1 MKIECPS
8 KGGKAEMCAWKPRQ
22 GQVRDFPNVRVVQ
35 CEECKLVT
43 HEQDLSNDVN
53 YESGSMH
60 NWAAGYGDSLPS
72 PEADTL
78 RRVTALNNLAISIK
92 ADSILD
98 FGCGSGG
105 MLSAFAT
112 DFRVIGIEP
121 DGGARDT
128 ATDRGHTVFESAET
142 ALVNNLKVDI
152 VTLFHVIEHFYDAT
166 AELNRILELLRPGGL
181 LVIETPNS
189 MDVLLSKY
197 ESEDFSNFTY
207 WSHHPMLHSHKSLEQ
222 LVKRCGFEIL
232 ENSGVQRYDLNNH
245 LYWLSKGRPGGH
257 EVWKSFT
264 HSNLSTLYEKSL
276 QDEGAC
282 DTVWLVARKP
292 LF

>member
-1 MKIECPS
+1 MKIEFPS
-8 KGGKAEMCAWKPRQ
+8 KGGQAEMCAWQQRK
-22 GQVRDFPNVRVVQ
+22 GQVRDFPNVGVVQ

-43 HEQDLSNDVN
+43 HAQDLSNDVN

-60 NWAAGYGDSLPS
+60 NWAAGYGDSLPG

-78 RRVTALNNLAISIK
+78 RRVTAIDNLAISIK

-121 DGGARDT
+121 DSGARDT
-128 ATDRGHTVFESAET
+128 AIDLGHTVFESAET

-152 VTLFHVIEHFYDAT
+152 VTLFHVVEHFYDAT
-166 AELNRILELLRPGGL
+166 VELNRILELLRPGGL

-197 ESEDFSNFTY
+197 ESEEFSNFTY
-207 WSHHPMLHSHKSLEQ
+207 WSHHPMLHSHRSLEQ

-257 EVWKSFT
+257 EVWRESV
-264 HSNLSTLYEKSL
+264 SNGPAAAYENFLIEQEISDTL
-276 QDEGAC
+276 
-282 DTVWLVARKP
+282 WMVARKP
-292 LF
+292 

>member
-8 KGGKAEMCAWKPRQ
+8 NGGKAEMCAWKQRK
-22 GQVRDFPNVRVVQ
+22 GQVRDFPNVGVVQ
-35 CEECKLVT
+35 CKECKLVT
-43 HEQDLSNDVN
+43 HALDLSNGVN

-60 NWAAGYGDSLPS
+60 NWASGYGDSLPG

-78 RRVTALNNLAISIK
+78 RRVTAIDNLAISIQ

-112 DFRVIGIEP
+112 DFKVIGIEP
-121 DGGARDT
+121 DSGARDT
-128 ATDRGHTVFESAET
+128 AIDLGHTVFESAET

-166 AELNRILELLRPGGL
+166 VELNRILKLLRPGGL
-181 LVIETPNS
+181 LVVETPNA

-197 ESEDFSNFTY
+197 ESEEFSNFTY
-207 WSHHPMLHSHKSLEQ
+207 WSHHPMLHSHKSLER

-257 EVWKSFT
+257 EVWRDFV
-264 HSNLSTLYEKSL
+264 SNGPAAAYENFLIEQEISDTL
-276 QDEGAC
+276 
-282 DTVWLVARKP
+282 WMVAHKP
-292 LF
+292 

>member
-8 KGGKAEMCAWKPRQ
+8 KGGKADMCAWKQRK
-22 GQVRDFPNVRVVQ
+22 GQVRDFPNVGVVE

-43 HEQDLSNDVN
+43 HAQDLSNDVN

-60 NWAAGYGDSLPS
+60 NWALGYGDSLPG

-78 RRVTALNNLAISIK
+78 RRVTAINNLATTIN

-112 DFRVIGIEP
+112 NFRVIGIEP
-121 DGGARDT
+121 DSGARNT
-128 ATDRGHTVFESAET
+128 AKDLGHTVFESAET
-142 ALVNNLKVDI
+142 ALANNVNVGI
-152 VTLFHVIEHFYDAT
+152 VTLFHVIEHFYEAT
-166 AELNRILELLRPGGL
+166 VELNRILKLLRPGGL

-189 MDVLLSKY
+189 TDVLLSKY
-197 ESEDFSNFTY
+197 ESEEFSNFTY
-207 WSHHPMLHSHKSLEQ
+207 WSHHPMLHSHRSLEQ

-245 LYWLSKGRPGGH
+245 LYWLSKGQPGGH
-257 EVWKSFT
+257 EVWRDFV
-264 HSNLSTLYEKSL
+264 SNGPAAAYENFLIEQEISDTL
-276 QDEGAC
+276 
-282 DTVWLVARKP
+282 WMVARKP
-292 LF
+292 